1 MGGFLPPIALT
12 CRSTWCLRIVIIIVQ
27 GIIMS
32 MFIVK
37 RVVWIKLGQG
47 RLPLLS
53 FLVRDALRFYVVVFR
68 ESF

>member
-1 MGGFLPPIALT
+1 
-12 CRSTWCLRIVIIIVQ
+12 
-27 GIIMS
+27 MS

>member
-1 MGGFLPPIALT
+1 
-12 CRSTWCLRIVIIIVQ
+12 
-27 GIIMS
+27 MS

-68 ESF
+68 ESFCKPLTECKTDDSL